1 MRNVILA
8 LLLLATFPAMATQ
21 HNWLGSSDSTTA
33 GQIYNQN
40 VNLTVAAGDT
50 INLNGYYSLIN
61 IRNVNGELGDTI
73 YLRVLDFFR
82 VGVNTSNS
90 YGMLVE
96 GRYWKF
102 VGTDTNRCLIYNP
115 TRIQTNNFIVGASK
129 SYTILNLKMRYAQAS
144 LFGNP
149 TTGGNMGAPLIE
161 GCSISMTRRLDGVTA
176 EGMYLGP
183 TSNVDTSA
191 VYWQNGIIRNCVLY
205 DLAGDGIQVALWRNV
220 TIENCKIYNYGLD
233 TLPNQRSG
241 IIIGGSSSGTVKNCI
256 VDGGTGYYFQTYG
269 YGQVT
274 VQNCT
279 FINGAMIQPRSG
291 ETGGPDGMYLQ
302 KNGNATFPLYV
313 TIENT
318 VIGQALRNAIRE
330 TNATLVTLCN
340 VTMNSDGPN
349 LSGDVFTTTT
359 NCVVTPPPP
368 DPVEPK
374 KPTNPVRPK
383 KTATPVKLRKTQ

>member
-1 MRNVILA
+1 MKLLLT
-8 LLLLATFPAMATQ
+8 LLLLPSLAMATQ
-21 HNWLGSSDSTTA
+21 HNWFGSNDSTTA
-33 GQIYNQN
+33 GQQYNQN
-40 VNLTVAAGDT
+40 VNLTVSPGDT
-50 INLNGYYSLIN
+50 INVNGYYTLIN
-61 IRNVNGELGDTI
+61 WRNVNGTAANPILI
-73 YLRVLDFFR
+73 RVLDYFR
-82 VGVNTSNS
+82 VGVNTSNG

-129 SYTILNLKMRYAQAS
+129 NYTIKNLKMRYAQAA

-149 TTGGNMGAPLIE
+149 TTGGNMGSPLIE
-161 GCSISMTRRLDGVTA
+161 NVSISMTRRLDGVTA